1 MPRPRLYVSPRTY
14 ALLELFMERLSLE
27 NMSAAAGVLVKQAD
41 DAWRRANPVKA
52 AVAKPPEYDSHVPTP
67 EQLIE
72 DRARWAE
79 ADELERVQRAR
90 LEEAS
95 KAHWA
100 GINAGK
106 RSLEEEVDSLG
117 TYTPP
122 ERPKPNGVS
131 TVADQLRAKIK
142 DWPETTKPSVALVK
156 PVKDWE

>member
-1 MPRPRLYVSPRTY
+1 MINPRVYLSPKAY
-14 ALLELFMERLSLE
+14 AGLQLVAERNYLTNLSQ
-27 NMSAAAGVLVKQAD
+27 AAGMLIAKEL
-41 DAWRRANPVKA
+41 DAWSKA
-52 AVAKPPEYDSHVPTP
+52 HPAKAEVAKPPEYDSHVPTP

-79 ADELERVQRAR
+79 AEEFERVQRAR

-95 KAHWA
+95 KARWA
-100 GINAGK
+100 EINAGK

-131 TVADQLRAKIK
+131 TVADQLRAKVK
-142 DWPETTKPSVALVK
+142 DWPETTKPSEALIK

>member
-1 MPRPRLYVSPRTY
+1 MINPRVYLSPKAYTGLQLI
-14 ALLELFMERLSLE
+14 AERNYLTNLSQ
-27 NMSAAAGVLVKQAD
+27 AAGMLIAKEL
-41 DAWRRANPVKA
+41 DAWGKA
-52 AVAKPPEYDSHVPTP
+52 HPAKAVVDKPPEYDSHVPTP

-79 ADELERVQRAR
+79 ADEFERVQRAR

-95 KAHWA
+95 KARWA
-100 GINAGK
+100 EINAGK

-131 TVADQLRAKIK
+131 TVADQLRAKVK
-142 DWPETTKPSVALVK
+142 DWPETTKPSEALIK